1 MLKIAYLVC
10 VLEHNVQNCWKGCE
24 PVCGLQTRVGPRNRN
39 PPGGDP
45 DPPSENTVPAHCNV
59 FPIERFSAH
68 RSGAGVQS
76 LPQVVTT
83 DFKTFTV
90 AAGDAYFLPN
100 YAGNLLRVCTG
111 KQINKKHFQ
120 NNSNDIDL
128 WFFCCMSNDLKCLP
142 INFYL
147 LTMFDALRDGL

>member
-1 MLKIAYLVC
+1 MLSVTVIRVQSIKVININIATNVEDC
-10 VLEHNVQNCWKGCE
+10 VLGLCVGTQCAELLKRLRAGLRVTNSCRPKE
-24 PVCGLQTRVGPRNRN
+24 PEPTGWRSRSPIGKHCAGP
-39 PPGGDP
+39 
-45 DPPSENTVPAHCNV
+45 CNV

-128 WFFCCMSNDLKCLP
+128 
-142 INFYL
+142 
-147 LTMFDALRDGL
+147 